1 MDNDEQLQSELSND
15 GNEKIEGNFRVCESK
30 SEFHIDNTDR
40 MLKDDCESSME
51 MDEIN
56 QRLNTIIDNGPW
68 IVNNKPMVM
77 QKLDPNVNLDRTE
90 PNTLP
95 LWIKLMNPPLEA
107 WSKKGLSALASR
119 IGSPLIMDAMTTS
132 MCNQGIGR
140 LDYARVLVEVNAN
153 KGLEYHIDVM
163 YRNGEQFVKKVR
175 VEYDWKPP
183 MCSYCI
189 VFGHTNSKCPR
200 VVSQSEH
207 VQDKAKDN
215 EDFSNKEKKRQKNKK
230 DDVTVEEN
238 LEKNDNHDSYKTPIK
253 NIWNVNASVIKN
265 VRNTANKFAVLQEI
279 NKESLSMKLSKK
291 EKEEVGKIMSMCVE
305 DGRRYENGDVAEQ
318 FMKHFE
324 GFLGINPTITKLKE
338 EDAYLFGNKITEEEA
353 NSPDGFTSKLCKPKD
368 QGGLGFKSL
377 ELWNKTLLVKHLWNV
392 ASRKE
397 SLWVKWINVV
407 GEHMRYRIGDGKS
420 NSVWHDNWNNET
432 SLSNVISKKEIF
444 YVGFSDHDKISDVMD
459 GKAKKKLYTQD
470 MLSKWYPSK
479 VFECSLC
486 KKEPDSHD
494 HLFFNCKYAQRCGRS
509 LTEELKC
516 LKSKRC
522 DRVVLRHVIIF
533 GDYYSVEGMILKIAI
548 SDGLVS
554 YNYGVLC
561 EDKLKGAQFGAK
573 TKTFE
578 DYYFLT
584 TYAVS
589 NKEDMTYRR
598 QLFTRKRVLSI
609 PNTAYPFATICRVQ
623 LDKYTKIQ

>member
-1 MDNDEQLQSELSND
+1 MDNEEQLQSELSND
-15 GNEKIEGNFRVCESK
+15 GNEKIEGNSRVCESE

-56 QRLNTIIDNGPW
+56 QMNVQSDTVKTCMDNCDNHSYADKVSNAEVIMDNKLNLIPTVINDGHEYVIFDEELNVNTRTEVKLLSYRMWGKFGLKHILNNGNGLFVFKFDILQGLNTIIDNGPW

-77 QKLDPNVNLDRTE
+77 QKLDPSVNLDRTE

-140 LDYARVLVEVNAN
+140 LGYARVLVEVNAN
-153 KGLEYHIDVM
+153 KGLEDYIDVM

-183 MCSYCI
+183 MCSHCI

-215 EDFSNKEKKRQKNKK
+215 EDFSNKEKMRQKNKK

-238 LEKNDNHDSYKTPIK
+238 LEKNDNHDM
-253 NIWNVNASVIKN
+253 
-265 VRNTANKFAVLQEI
+265 LQEI

-291 EKEEVGKIMSMCVE
+291 EKEEVGKITGSSEWIIMGDVNVSLNLEDHSEGMSNFTQDMIDFQECVNE
-305 DGRRYENGDVAEQ
+305 IKMEDINSSGLHFTWIKILLNPNSSFLKKIDRVMDGRRYENCDVAEQ

-353 NSPDGFTSKLCKPKD
+353 NSPDGFTSKFFKKAWEIIKEELCSAIKEFFRT
-368 QGGLGFKSL
+368 GILLGEINATLISLVPKSL
-377 ELWNKTLLVKHLWNV
+377 TPQKVSDFRPI
-392 ASRKE
+392 ACC
-397 SLWVKWINVV
+397 NVV
-407 GEHMRYRIGDGKS
+407 YKC
-420 NSVWHDNWNNET
+420 
-432 SLSNVISKKEIF
+432 ISKILTNRIKSALNQI
-444 YVGFSDHDKISDVMD
+444 MD
-459 GKAKKKLYTQD
+459 ENQSAFVPGIAITDNILLTQ
-470 MLSKWYPSK
+470 
-479 VFECSLC
+479 
-486 KKEPDSHD
+486 
-494 HLFFNCKYAQRCGRS
+494 
-509 LTEELKC
+509 EL
-516 LKSKRC
+516 LKGYNFINGPKRC
-522 DRVVLRHVIIF
+522 SF
-533 GDYYSVEGMILKIAI
+533 KIDI
-548 SDGLVS
+548 Q
-554 YNYGVLC
+554 
-561 EDKLKGAQFGAK
+561 K
-573 TKTFE
+573 
-578 DYYFLT
+578 
-584 TYAVS
+584 
-589 NKEDMTYRR
+589 
-598 QLFTRKRVLSI
+598 
-609 PNTAYPFATICRVQ
+609 AYDTVN
-623 LDKYTKIQ
+623 